1 MRRTRVRRIPEFRE
15 VIYDERRWQL
25 LKELR
30 SRALEIMRIF
40 ASNGIRVWLHGSIA
54 RGDVRAE
61 SDIDIVIPVRAPAYL
76 VEYLLEKS
84 GYKPRNRYI
93 VVATPTSTPKGVIV
107 LDDLERVT
115 VSFPLFDFKP
125 QELEFYKFGGYLEYS
140 ELLEN
145 KRVPGVNKNLVLVK
159 PTERGHEELPVI
171 GWEDYVA
178 RVLGVDIEVVIERV
192 KVLTRRDEVGRTGIF
207 AKVVLLPSESFEEA
221 LERLFREKNILYRL
235 HGLH

>member
-15 VIYDERRWQL
+15 VIYDERHWQL

-40 ASNGIRVWLHGSIA
+40 ASNGIRVWLHGSVA

-61 SDIDIVIPVRAPAYL
+61 SDIDIVIPVRTPAYL

-84 GYKPRNRYI
+84 GCKPRNRYI

-107 LDDLERVT
+107 LDDFERVT

-145 KRVPGVNKNLVLVK
+145 KRVPGVNKNLVLIK

-207 AKVVLLPSESFEEA
+207 AKVVLLPSESFGEA
-221 LERLFREKNILYRL
+221 LERLFRERNILYRL

>member
-1 MRRTRVRRIPEFRE
+1 MRRTRVRRVPEFRE
-15 VIYDERRWQL
+15 VIYDERHWQL

-107 LDDLERVT
+107 LDDFERVT

-221 LERLFREKNILYRL
+221 LERLFRERNILYRL
-235 HGLH
+235 RGLH